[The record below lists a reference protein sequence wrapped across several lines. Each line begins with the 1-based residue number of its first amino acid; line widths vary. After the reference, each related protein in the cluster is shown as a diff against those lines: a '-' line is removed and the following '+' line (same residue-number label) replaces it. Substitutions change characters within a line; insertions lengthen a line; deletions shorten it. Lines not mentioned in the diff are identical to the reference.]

1 MTKEEIR
8 AFVGSIDPNAKHY
21 FTALDGDDYTVWAET
36 ERIGLDA
43 DDAYAEMGWA
53 FEIVRYTQNEFDPM
67 PDTIE
72 KKLIA
77 HPLIAYEYRVDVSPE
92 TGYILHRFS
101 CTA

>member
-53 FEIVRYTQNEFDPM
+53 FEIVRFTCDEFDPM
-67 PDTIE
+67 PGKIE
-72 KKLIA
+72 ENLIE
-77 HPLIAYEYRVDVSPE
+77 HPLISFTYGVSVEPE
-92 TGYILHRFS
+92 SGYIIHTFR
-101 CTA
+101 CEA